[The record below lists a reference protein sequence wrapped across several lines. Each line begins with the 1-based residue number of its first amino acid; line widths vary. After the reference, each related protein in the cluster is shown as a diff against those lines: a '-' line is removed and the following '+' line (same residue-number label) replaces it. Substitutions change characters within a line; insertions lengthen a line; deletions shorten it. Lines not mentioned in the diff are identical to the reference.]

1 MTSPPS
7 LHLPGVILRQ
17 AAMVQFLEL
26 ITEGHTAHVKE
37 ERLPWSSQELWTC
50 SPFQYLE
57 TVAAVCVSFRALQ
70 SLDCAHLILKGKR
83 ILAS

>member
-7 LHLPGVILRQ
+7 LHLPRVILRQ
-17 AAMVQFLEL
+17 AAIVQFLEL

-37 ERLPWSSQELWTC
+37 RLPRSSQELWTC

-57 TVAAVCVSFRALQ
+57 TRAAVHVSFRALQ